1 MLFAALLAAGSALS
15 GGALALF
22 ARRRPVLLARTRVVA
37 FLAAAAVV
45 VLHLL
50 PEVVPALGV
59 ASALFIGAGFA
70 LPSLV
75 ELAARAIGPG
85 VLRARGHATARVAAE
100 VGFLALFLHSL
111 IEGLTLRA
119 ALSAPGSHGDLT
131 LALLAHHVPLT
142 AAVTLPLLELLGAR
156 AALYRLLAIAGAGAG
171 GALLGGLLPGLSH
184 GTGGTGVLRATA
196 VMAGALLHVVWDE
209 LRRDRARVPAGV
221 AAKGAGASAGTG

>member
-1 MLFAALLAAGSALS
+1 MALAALLAAFSAFA

-22 ARRRPVLLARTRVVA
+22 ARRRPRLLARTRALA

-59 ASALFIGAGFA
+59 SAALFIGAGFA
-70 LPSLV
+70 LPGLL
-75 ELAARAIGPG
+75 ELAARGLAPG
-85 VLRARGHATARVAAE
+85 VLRARGHAAARVAAE
-100 VGFLALFLHSL
+100 VGFVALFVHSL

-119 ALSAPGSHGDLT
+119 ALLAPGSHGDLT

-142 AAVTLPLLELLGAR
+142 AAVTLPLLELIGPR
-156 AALYRLLAIAGAGAG
+156 AAIHRLFALAAAGAG
-171 GALLGGLLPGLSH
+171 GALAGGLVPGLSQEA
-184 GTGGTGVLRATA
+184 GGPALQRATA

-209 LRRDRARVPAGV
+209 LRRGRDRLPAG
-221 AAKGAGASAGTG
+221 APAKGASAGPG